1 MKAWHRMRIGLFGVL
16 LAAALILGAACGG
29 DNNSAESTLISEG
42 SVAPD
47 FNLSAANGD
56 AATLSDYAGEKNVL
70 LYFSMGSG

>member
-1 MKAWHRMRIGLFGVL
+1 MKAWHRMRIGLFGVPL
-16 LAAALILGAACGG
+16 AALILGAACGG
-29 DNNSAESTLISEG
+29 GNNSAGSTLISEG

-47 FNLSAANGD
+47 FTLSAANGD